1 MAEQRTDTSKKHKA
15 RKRFGQNFLT
25 DQKIIDQIVATIAPK
40 REDNLLEIGPGQGA
54 MTLPLLDRVDQL
66 NVIEIDRD
74 LIEILNS
81 YNKPNLVIHQGDA
94 LNFDL
99 DLFHP
104 PIRVVGN
111 LPYNISSPILFHLLE
126 HRDKVIDM
134 TFMLQKEVVE
144 RMSAAH
150 GSKIYGRLSVMM
162 QAFFEVELIFVVPP
176 ESFDPVPKVD
186 SAIVYLT
193 PLKTCKVD
201 NIKLFEKVVKAAFA
215 HRRKTLRN
223 CLKSLITQEQTSI
236 DLSQR
241 AEMLDVNAFITL
253 TQDYEKQDQN

>member
-1 MAEQRTDTSKKHKA
+1 MSGKHKA

-25 DQKIIDQIVATIAPK
+25 DQKIIDRIIATIAPK
-40 REDNLLEIGPGQGA
+40 RDDNLLEIGPGQGA
-54 MTLPLLDRVDQL
+54 MTLPLLEKVEQL

-74 LIEILNS
+74 LIEILTS
-81 YNKPNLVIHQGDA
+81 YNRSNLVIHQGDA

-99 DLFHP
+99 NLFNP

-126 HRDKVIDM
+126 NRDKVIDM
-134 TFMLQKEVVE
+134 TFMLQKEVVD
-144 RMSAAH
+144 RMVADH
-150 GSKIYGRLSVMM
+150 GSKFYGRLSVMM
-162 QAFFEVELIFVVPP
+162 QAFFEVELIFIVPP
-176 ESFDPVPKVD
+176 ESFDPAPKVD

-193 PLKTCKVD
+193 PLKTCKVG
-201 NIKLFEKVVKAAFA
+201 NVKIFEQVVKAAFA

-223 CLKSLITQEQTSI
+223 CLKLMLTQEQTQV

-241 AEMLDVNAFITL
+241 AEMLDISTFITL
-253 TQDYEKQDQN
+253 AKDYEKQH

>member
-1 MAEQRTDTSKKHKA
+1 MSAKHKA

-25 DQKIIDQIVATIAPK
+25 DQKIIDQIIATIAPK
-40 REDNLLEIGPGQGA
+40 HDDNILEIGPGQGA
-54 MTLPLLDRVDQL
+54 MTLPLLERVDKL
-66 NVIEIDRD
+66 SVIEIDRD
-74 LIEILNS
+74 LIEILES
-81 YNKPNLVIHQGDA
+81 HNKSNLVIHQGDA

-99 DLFHP
+99 DQFNP

-126 HRDKVIDM
+126 NRDKVIDM

-144 RMSAAH
+144 RMSATH

-176 ESFDPVPKVD
+176 ESFDPAPKVD

-193 PLKTCKVD
+193 PLKVCKVD
-201 NIKLFEKVVKAAFA
+201 NIEIFEQVVKAAFA

-223 CLKSLITQEQTSI
+223 CLKSLLTQDQTQV

-241 AEMLDVNAFITL
+241 AEMLDIDTFITL
-253 TQDYEKQDQN
+253 ATDYEKQH